1 MQRLIASYLFQNKT
15 CPLPGLGT
23 FSILNSTAKADFTNK
38 LIQAPHPT
46 VEFVQVETNPGPL
59 TEYISRAA
67 SLNMQEAA
75 DSLKDY
81 CHGLKE
87 LVDAGNTVS
96 LAQVGSIYENEN
108 GKIIFK
114 PEDLPAAFL
123 QSVVAERVIHP
134 EAEHQIL
141 VGDKETTNK
150 AMSELFAT
158 KTVTKARWWIWAM
171 VLGAIGL
178 LLLLFYFLQSNGDS
192 FFGNSIKI

>member
-1 MQRLIASYLFQNKT
+1 MQTLIASYLFQNKT

-23 FSILNSTAKADFTNK
+23 FSILNSSARADFTNK

-46 VEFVQVETNPGPL
+46 VDFVQVETNPGAI
-59 TEYISRAA
+59 TEYISRST
-67 SLNMQEAA
+67 SLNMHDAAEA
-75 DSLKDY
+75 LKDY

-87 LVDAGNTVS
+87 LIDEGNTVS
-96 LAQVGSIYENEN
+96 LAQVGSFSVNEN

-114 PEDLPAAFL
+114 PEDLPSAFL
-123 QSVVAERVIHP
+123 QTVVAERVIHP
-134 EAEHQIL
+134 EAEHQML

-158 KTVTKARWWIWAM
+158 KTEVKGRWWIWAI

-178 LLLLFYFLQSNGDS
+178 LLMLFYFSQTSDGS
-192 FFGNSIKI
+192 FFGNSTKI

>member
-1 MQRLIASYLFQNKT
+1 M
-15 CPLPGLGT
+15 PGLGT
-23 FSILNSTAKADFTNK
+23 FSILNSSANADFTNK

-46 VEFVQVETNPGPL
+46 VEFVQVETNPAAL
-59 TEYISRAA
+59 TEYISRSA

-75 DSLKDY
+75 DALKDY

-87 LVDAGNTVS
+87 LIDEGNTVS
-96 LAQVGSIYENEN
+96 LAQVGSIFVNEN
-108 GKIIFK
+108 GKIIFT

-134 EAEHQIL
+134 EAEHQML

-158 KTVTKARWWIWAM
+158 KTEMKSRWWVWAI
-171 VLGAIGL
+171 VLGAVGL
-178 LLLLFYFLQSNGDS
+178 LLLLFYFLQTNDVSL
-192 FFGNSIKI
+192 FGNSTKI